1 VLDYQ
6 SLLILVVAYGLANGG
21 MKPPAVRAITDWF
34 PPHRRG
40 LPIGINSTA
49 LAAAG
54 LACGLLVPM
63 IVTSLSWHAVLPAV
77 GCTTVLAGFLACLL
91 YRDPP
96 ATRAANCG
104 RQPGPRM
111 VALLRDPGLLL
122 LCAVTLLQA
131 GVQIATSTFLVLFLR
146 ERIGLGQAEAGAL
159 FGFVQLC
166 RCVRTNRLG
175 HA

>member
-63 IVTSLSWHAVLPAV
+63 IVTSLSWHSVLPAV

-91 YRDPP
+91 YRDPA

-111 VALLRDPGLLL
+111 VARLRDPGLLL

-146 ERIGLGQAEAGAL
+146 ERIGLGQPEAGAL
-159 FGFVQLC
+159 FGFVQLAGAL
-166 RCVRTNRLG
+166 NRVG